1 MQPAGVG
8 AMTWEDLVQGND
20 ELGGVMREMIST
32 AGEASPAS
40 KAATSLSSSSTHA
53 NTVATDDLDIE
64 SLSGTTCVPCGE
76 SFGDMGMDV
85 AAFNFGSDFPALPQR
100 KHFCKDCEL
109 EVDIENSKVRVRG
122 KASSNERLTLQCPS
136 CNSKCVMMHRDLNE
150 WPTDDFEELSKE
162 DRVAFYR
169 GESKIKKMRVQY
181 ANSVAKTK
189 IRKRRS
195 YKRGEFQPLSYW
207 EKQGYDKE
215 RIARETRPEDRGYE
229 AQLGETYRVAI
240 KGSSEENEEFTIRTQ
255 ILQSMQKKKKSA
267 KKALRDMGVD
277 GSEAGSDSDSDS
289 DSDSPSAEAKKKKK
303 ATKSDKKA
311 KQKKLEEAHRS
322 KVAKESQRD
331 EEQSARA
338 AKKREN
344 ELERAEKKQKQSSL
358 NAATVC
364 VSKLQQ
370 VILQLNAIL
379 LDRMTGKVLCPT
391 SVPSFML
398 DNANRIR
405 TETQTL
411 LAVAQAR
418 IMSAEN
424 PFIMSV
430 GMVHEQAKQA
440 QSVLKELQPFKHMMK
455 S

>member
-20 ELGGVMREMIST
+20 ELGGAMRELIST

-40 KAATSLSSSSTHA
+40 KAATSLSSSSTRA

-76 SFGDMGMDV
+76 SFGDMGMGV
-85 AAFNFGSDFPALPQR
+85 AAFNFGSDPPALPQR

-109 EVDIENSKVRVRG
+109 EVDIEDKKVRVRG
-122 KASSNERLTLQCPS
+122 KASSNERQKLTLQCPS

-150 WPTDDFEELSKE
+150 WPTDDFEEMSKE
-162 DRVAFYR
+162 DKVAFYR

-267 KKALRDMGVD
+267 KKALRDMG
-277 GSEAGSDSDSDS
+277 GL
-289 DSDSPSAEAKKKKK
+289 EAKLVQAPIPTPTPTLRVQQQRRRKRQPSPTRKPSRRNLKKHI
-303 ATKSDKKA
+303 AARLPKS
-311 KQKKLEEAHRS
+311 RS
-322 KVAKESQRD
+322 EMKNNQHGRLRNEKTNWREQR
-331 EEQSARA
+331 RN
-338 AKKREN
+338 K
-344 ELERAEKKQKQSSL
+344 SSL
-358 NAATVC
+358 RLMPRRFAFRSC
-364 VSKLQQ
+364 
-370 VILQLNAIL
+370 
-379 LDRMTGKVLCPT
+379 
-391 SVPSFML
+391 
-398 DNANRIR
+398 NR
-405 TETQTL
+405 
-411 LAVAQAR
+411 
-418 IMSAEN
+418 
-424 PFIMSV
+424 
-430 GMVHEQAKQA
+430 
-440 QSVLKELQPFKHMMK
+440 
-455 S
+455 